1 VRIESLIIAQYGWS
15 AKVKVTAFPENQSMR
30 NTGATSSFITISILL
45 CSVSLFS
52 HAADKLRPADK
63 PISGDTVLVTVNGQP
78 VRRALFDGLIK
89 ARTEQTNPY
98 DEPDEPATNN
108 PIETQTIDKKAVFE
122 DLLTMEIL
130 AQKARER
137 GIHQRPEIVAEAE
150 LQYKTL
156 LQQELVREIIAEIKI
171 DPAEIQARY
180 DAQKPERSYNVSHIL
195 LKSEQ
200 DAIAVIRE
208 LNKGAKFQTLAKK
221 RTIDNGSKKDG
232 KLGWM
237 MASQLEASF
246 VAGVETMKQG
256 GYSQKP
262 VQTPY
267 GWHVVQLHGARYLDK
282 PPFATAQTWLRQ
294 EILHEKVSARLEA
307 IKKQAKV
314 EVPNPK

>member
-1 VRIESLIIAQYGWS
+1 
-15 AKVKVTAFPENQSMR
+15 MR
-30 NTGATSSFITISILL
+30 NTGTVSSFIPISILL
-45 CSVSLFS
+45 LSVSLFS
-52 HAADKLRPADK
+52 HTADK
-63 PISGDTVLVTVNGQP
+63 PSPADQPINGNTVLVTVNGQP

-98 DEPDEPATNN
+98 DEPDDPATNDSM
-108 PIETQTIDKKAVFE
+108 ETQSIDKKAVFE

-137 GIHQRPEIVAEAE
+137 GIHLRPAIVAEAE

-195 LKSEQ
+195 LNSEQ

-208 LNKGAKFQTLAKK
+208 LNKGAKFQTLARK
-221 RTIDNGSKKDG
+221 RTLDNGSKKDG

-246 VAGVETMKQG
+246 VASVEALKQG

-267 GWHVVQLHGARYLDK
+267 GWHVVQLHGARFLDK
-282 PPFATAQTWLRQ
+282 PPLATAQTWLRQ
-294 EILHEKVSARLEA
+294 EILHEKVSARLEI

-314 EVPNPK
+314 EVPKPQ